1 MKNSLLNII
10 ENGVLYMK
18 KYQQVVFDL
27 PEAVI
32 ITGTCS
38 GLGEALAISLCKANV
53 KVYGLDIVGKTDVLD
68 ELEHY
73 EHFQGDI
80 LENDSWEK
88 LTESVKRGNHQ
99 HIGLVPCA
107 AITDIGRILDVTL
120 DRIQKVFEVNFLGTI
135 KELQTTLPLMLSN
148 KQGSI
153 VLIGSICA
161 TFGEQGLPIY
171 SASKAAVRELART
184 TSLDYAR
191 EGVKVNIV
199 SPGPMMAGLFKRH
212 VESVNDPS
220 FHDKRANRQPY
231 GQILEVD
238 DVAKSILFLLS
249 SGSSALLGADIFAD
263 AGLTTGFDF
272 YS

>member
-1 MKNSLLNII
+1 MSL
-10 ENGVLYMK
+10 
-18 KYQQVVFDL
+18 YQQIAFDL

-32 ITGTCS
+32 ITGTSS
-38 GLGEALAISLCKANV
+38 GLGEAVATSLTKANV
-53 KVYGLDIVGKTDVLD
+53 KVFGLDIAGKTAA
-68 ELEHY
+68 LEALENY

-80 LENDSWEK
+80 TKPESWSA
-88 LTESVKRGNHQ
+88 LTEKVKKGNFKHV
-99 HIGLVPCA
+99 GLVPCA
-107 AITDIGRILDVTL
+107 AITDIDRILDVTPE
-120 DRIQKVFEVNFLGTI
+120 RIKKVFDVNILGTI
-135 KELQTTLPLMLSN
+135 QALQAALPLMLPN

-191 EGVKVNIV
+191 DGIKVNIV

-220 FHDKRANRQPY
+220 FHPKRANRQPY
-231 GQILEVD
+231 GKILEVD
-238 DVAKSILFLLS
+238 DVARTILFLLS
-249 SGSSALLGADIFAD
+249 SGSSALLGADLMAD

>member
-1 MKNSLLNII
+1 MSL
-10 ENGVLYMK
+10 
-18 KYQQVVFDL
+18 YQQIAFDL

-32 ITGTCS
+32 LTGTSS
-38 GLGEALAISLCKANV
+38 GLGEAMAIALTQSNV
-53 KVYGLDIVGKTDVLD
+53 KVFGLDIAAKTAALD
-68 ELEHY
+68 ALDHY

-80 LENDSWEK
+80 TNPESWTA
-88 LTESVKRGNHQ
+88 LTEAVKAGNFKHV
-99 HIGLVPCA
+99 GLVPCA
-107 AITDIGRILDVTL
+107 AITDVDRILDVTP
-120 DRIQKVFEVNFLGTI
+120 DRIKKVFDVNILGTI
-135 KELQTTLPLMLSN
+135 QALQAALPLMLPN

-191 EGVKVNIV
+191 DGIKVNIV

-212 VESVNDPS
+212 VDSVNDPT
-220 FHDKRANRQPY
+220 FHPKRANRQPY

-238 DVAKSILFLLS
+238 DVAKTILFLLS
-249 SGSSALLGADIFAD
+249 SGSSALLGADLMAD